1 MSTIAPLRTLW
12 SSGLTPTARTATR
25 TWPGP
30 GAGSSM
36 SIGRSTSASPYSL
49 KAIALVMEAPWDCVE
64 LAPPTVSILVRGHGQ
79 GPWAFGRFDLSE
91 RPGSAGPDRTRLDG
105 MDGADG
111 VTGTSNAGNAGN
123 AGNANGAKS
132 TTSAS
137 GANGRWQEAWARPE
151 DALARAVEVL
161 RAPRPDILPR
171 LSRTLATLVPHVAVA
186 QLSGVC
192 TYSPTH
198 AHGLPELADGISGL
212 ELSRLAERATAT
224 IATGRPWQGE
234 ADLAGRTRPVVVVS
248 AASGGATPTDD
259 AAPTSDVPTS
269 SVNGAVLV
277 LVRADATPVA
287 PGALAVLQQLWE
299 LVVAHS
305 DHRATDAAP
314 KHAAASRASANARA
328 RAIAEFTGTH
338 SAALSAILAPLRS
351 ADLDDATA
359 RRSATELAVT
369 ALLDL
374 RQGADLDR
382 TLSEEPAGAAFARL
396 ARELRPLL
404 RHTRVRLDSAPPAEA
419 TRSVPAD
426 AAHTARDAVRAA
438 VLLMLEQEKPTRLHV
453 SWQFTPEDALRAV
466 VRGDG
471 LGVLAVDALAVHRT
485 TDRIAALGGRC
496 TVEAVPGWGTTVT
509 VDLPLSL
516 PEPSLATDPLDGLQ
530 PRESEVLDQL
540 AQGRRNR
547 DIAAALHISE
557 STVKFHVANILA
569 KLGVASRGEAAAL
582 AHRAGMPAGTVG
594 LHVAP

>member
-1 MSTIAPLRTLW
+1 MDGVNGVDGANGVDGRRGT
-12 SSGLTPTARTATR
+12 SGL
-25 TWPGP
+25 G
-30 GAGSSM
+30 G
-36 SIGRSTSASPYSL
+36 
-49 KAIALVMEAPWDCVE
+49 
-64 LAPPTVSILVRGHGQ
+64 
-79 GPWAFGRFDLSE
+79 
-91 RPGSAGPDRTRLDG
+91 
-105 MDGADG
+105 
-111 VTGTSNAGNAGN
+111 AGNAGN
-123 AGNANGAKS
+123 A
-132 TTSAS
+132 TSS
-137 GANGRWQEAWARPE
+137 DEKWQESWGRPE

-161 RAPRPDILPR
+161 RTPRPDLLLR
-171 LSRTLATLVPHVAVA
+171 FSQMLGTLVPHVAVA

-198 AHGLPELADGISGL
+198 AHGLPELTEGVSSL
-212 ELSRLAERATAT
+212 ELSRLAERTTAT
-224 IATGRPWQGE
+224 TSTGRPWQGE
-234 ADLAGRTRPVVVVS
+234 ARLAGRSRPVVVVS
-248 AASGGATPTDD
+248 TTASAGGPDGNRTDGGRTD
-259 AAPTSDVPTS
+259 GGS
-269 SVNGAVLV
+269 GAVLV

-287 PGALAVLQQLWE
+287 PGALAVLQQLWD
-299 LVVAHS
+299 LVIAHS
-305 DHRATDAAP
+305 DHRATDAGP

-374 RQGADLDR
+374 RRGADLDR
-382 TLSEEPAGAAFARL
+382 TLSEEPADAAFARL

-404 RHTRVRLDSAPPAEA
+404 RHTRVRLDAAPPAGA

-453 SWQFTPEDALRAV
+453 SWQFTPDDALRAV

-509 VDLPLSL
+509 VNLPLSL
-516 PEPSLATDPLDGLQ
+516 PEPAHATAGATAGDPLDGLQ

-582 AHRAGMPAGTVG
+582 AHRAGMPGGTVG
-594 LHVAP
+594 LHVAS

>member
-1 MSTIAPLRTLW
+1 
-12 SSGLTPTARTATR
+12 
-25 TWPGP
+25 
-30 GAGSSM
+30 
-36 SIGRSTSASPYSL
+36 
-49 KAIALVMEAPWDCVE
+49 
-64 LAPPTVSILVRGHGQ
+64 
-79 GPWAFGRFDLSE
+79 
-91 RPGSAGPDRTRLDG
+91 

-111 VTGTSNAGNAGN
+111 VNGTS
-123 AGNANGAKS
+123 GADE
-132 TTSAS
+132 
-137 GANGRWQEAWARPE
+137 RWQESWGRPE
-151 DALARAVEVL
+151 DALARALEVL

-171 LSRTLATLVPHVAVA
+171 LSRTLGTLVPHVAVA

-192 TYSPTH
+192 TFSPTH
-198 AHGLPELADGISGL
+198 AHGLPELTEGISSL
-212 ELSRLAERATAT
+212 ELSRLAERTTAT
-224 IATGRPWQGE
+224 TSAGRPWQGE
-234 ADLAGRTRPVVVVS
+234 AELAGRTRPVVVVT
-248 AASGGATPTDD
+248 ATPGGGAPGGSAPDGDTGPTTGG
-259 AAPTSDVPTS
+259 PTTG
-269 SVNGAVLV
+269 NGAVLV
-277 LVRADATPVA
+277 LVRADTAPVA

-299 LVVAHS
+299 LVIAHS
-305 DHRATDAAP
+305 DHRSTDAGP
-314 KHAAASRASANARA
+314 KNAAASRVSANARA

-374 RQGADLDR
+374 RRGADLDR
-382 TLSEEPAGAAFARL
+382 ALSEEPADAAFARL

-404 RHTRVRLDSAPPAEA
+404 RHTRVRLDAAPPAEA
-419 TRSVPAD
+419 ARSVPAD

-438 VLLMLEQEKPTRLHV
+438 VLLMLEQEKPSRLHV
-453 SWQFTPEDALRAV
+453 SWQFTPDDALRAV

-485 TDRIAALGGRC
+485 ADRIAALGGRC
-496 TVEAVPGWGTTVT
+496 TVEAVPSWGTTVT
-509 VDLPLSL
+509 VDLPLTL
-516 PEPSLATDPLDGLQ
+516 PEPVLVSDPLAGLQ

-582 AHRAGMPAGTVG
+582 AHRAGLPNGTVG
-594 LHVAP
+594 LHVAS